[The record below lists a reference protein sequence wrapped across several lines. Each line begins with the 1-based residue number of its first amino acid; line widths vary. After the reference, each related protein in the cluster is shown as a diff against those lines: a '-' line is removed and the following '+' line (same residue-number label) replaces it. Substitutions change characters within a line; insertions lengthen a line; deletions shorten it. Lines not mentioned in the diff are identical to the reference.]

1 MDNIGTGDLDFLYSV
16 FLTINLFKTTIDKLR
31 S

>member
-1 MDNIGTGDLDFLYSV
+1 MDNIAIGDFDLLCSV

-31 S
+31 

>member
-1 MDNIGTGDLDFLYSV
+1 MDNIAICDFDLFYSV

-31 S
+31 